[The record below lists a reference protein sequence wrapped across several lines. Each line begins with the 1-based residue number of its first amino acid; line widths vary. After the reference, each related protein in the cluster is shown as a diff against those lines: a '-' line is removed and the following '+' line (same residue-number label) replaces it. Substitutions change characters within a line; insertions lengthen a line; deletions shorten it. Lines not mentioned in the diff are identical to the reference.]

1 MRQVGTEIRL
11 GLTHEED
18 VCEVG
23 VVELEMPL
31 VVELE
36 QRGTVGVVVL
46 EVHVVALRL
55 ARGVAAL
62 LAHIHL

>member
-1 MRQVGTEIRL
+1 MRQVGTEIPL
-11 GLTHEED
+11 CLTHEED

-23 VVELEMPL
+23 VVELEVSL
-31 VVELE
+31 IVELE
-36 QRGTVGVVVL
+36 ERGAVGVVVL

-62 LAHIHL
+62 LTHVHL